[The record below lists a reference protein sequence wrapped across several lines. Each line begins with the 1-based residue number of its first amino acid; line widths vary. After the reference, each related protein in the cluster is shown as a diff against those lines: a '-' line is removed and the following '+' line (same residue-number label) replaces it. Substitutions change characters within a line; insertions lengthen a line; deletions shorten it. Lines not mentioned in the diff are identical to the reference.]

1 MGVFGVFGSREGVRA
16 TTNMQNM
23 PTRVCF
29 ACLGCGVGRKT
40 MEHKKHAQ
48 MGMFFVFLAVAAVRW
63 AFIQCPGW
71 WGLWSCWRCL
81 VVS

>member
-1 MGVFGVFGSREGVRA
+1 MFGSREGVRE

-40 MEHKKHAQ
+40 MEHEKHTHL
-48 MGMFFVFLAVAAVRW
+48 GVFFVFLVIAAVLW
-63 AFIQCPGW
+63 LAL
-71 WGLWSCWRCL
+71 GLCSMPRVVGAMGLL
-81 VVS
+81 VLFGS